1 MSGYL
6 PLPFIEE
13 KIRDLEYALFFSMS
27 NSVLKIPA
35 CVVKVLETDEVG
47 QMWFVIP
54 RPGQFIHTFD
64 KTFPVKLDFFRKG
77 RDFFLKIFGKAF
89 LINDPEEINII
100 ECLNENIKQQ
110 ARTNNTLI
118 VKVKIT
124 RAEYVEKAPAR
135 TSAISM
141 IKIAKNRIY
150 NWFRQSHPLNEPGY
164 QRIPA
169 EVKYTSLSSYKI

>member
-13 KIRDLEYALFFSMS
+13 KIRDLEYALFFSMN

-47 QMWFVIP
+47 QLWFVIH
-54 RPGQFIHTFD
+54 RPSQFIYTFD

-77 RDFFLKIFGKAF
+77 RDYFLKIYGKAF

-118 VKVKIT
+118 VKVKISH
-124 RAEYVEKAPAR
+124 AEYVETALSK
-135 TSAISM
+135 TSAKSM
-141 IKIAKNRIY
+141 MKLVKNKVY
-150 NWFRQSHPLNEPGY
+150 NWFKQSHSSNELGY
-164 QRIPA
+164 QQIPA
-169 EVKYTSLSSYKI
+169 QVKYTSLSSSKN

>member
-6 PLPFIEE
+6 PLPFIDE
-13 KIRDLEYALFFSMS
+13 KIKDLEYALFFSMS
-27 NSVLKIPA
+27 NSVLKIPT

-47 QMWFVIP
+47 QLWFVIP
-54 RPGQFIHTFD
+54 RPSQFIHTFD

-77 RDFFLKIFGKAF
+77 RDYFLKIYGKAF

-110 ARTNNTLI
+110 ARVNNTLI

-124 RAEYVEKAPAR
+124 QAEYVEKTPAK
-135 TSAISM
+135 TSAKSM
-141 IKIAKNRIY
+141 IKLVRNRVY
-150 NWFRQSHPLNEPGY
+150 NWFRQSHPLNE
-164 QRIPA
+164 QRFLQIPA
-169 EVKYTSLSSYKI
+169 EVKYASLSSNRN